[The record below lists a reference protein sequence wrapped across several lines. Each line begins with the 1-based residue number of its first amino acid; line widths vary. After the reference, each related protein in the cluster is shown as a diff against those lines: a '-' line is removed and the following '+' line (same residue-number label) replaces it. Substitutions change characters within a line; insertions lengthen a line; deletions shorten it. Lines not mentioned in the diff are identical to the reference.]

1 MSTPK
6 SKPAKARRKR
16 TKGGKASRRG
26 ERALAGIA
34 REARREE
41 TAQEQARLKL
51 AARERRVLQEQ
62 ADRAAAERR
71 RRAEQRD
78 RDRNRQRWTI
88 LDLLRR
94 GAGVTQ
100 ILQTIAEPADT
111 PSDGLRRAQ
120 QLRRILEQI
129 GSSPATPAGCRSSR
143 ASSHAPSTI
152 WIGSWRGC
160 RTPPRTQ
167 RRDTSRHWPTRPSH
181 PPGGGTVPSGAPAPQ
196 SHPPA
201 STHGQQA
208 NHE

>member
-16 TKGGKASRRG
+16 TKGGKANRRS

-34 REARREE
+34 RAARREE

-51 AARERRVLQEQ
+51 AARERRVIQEQ

-111 PSDGLRRAQ
+111 PSDSLRRAQ
-120 QLRRILEQI
+120 QLHRILEQT
-129 GSSPATPAGCRSSR
+129 GSSPSDTGGLQIKPRKLTRTLNYLDRELAWMQNAATNTASR
-143 ASSHAPSTI
+143 YVSPLAYA
-152 WIGSWRGC
+152 
-160 RTPPRTQ
+160 
-167 RRDTSRHWPTRPSH
+167 
-181 PPGGGTVPSGAPAPQ
+181 A
-196 SHPPA
+196 
-201 STHGQQA
+201 
-208 NHE
+208 